1 MRTCN
6 RKQHT
11 LLRIALCFI
20 LFALCATSE
29 AQQKTKLP
37 TIGFLTNRPPSAPG
51 SEYVILVQE
60 LRTLGYVE
68 GQNIS
73 FEYRYAEVNDKRMKI
88 FDMADELIRLKVDVL
103 VTFSTIINV
112 QAAKLATRTTPIVF
126 VIDGYPVILGLVK
139 SLARP
144 GGNLTGLT
152 TIPEIA
158 GKRLEMLKE
167 TVPKASRVAVLWNY
181 NSSHLEWRKSQ
192 LPAHALGLQLYSME
206 VNSAERYES
215 GFKDAI
221 EARVSALLVGGGYL
235 NGANQKQITD
245 LAIKHRL
252 PAMYSETSYVARG
265 GLMSY
270 GVDLAHI
277 YRRAA
282 SYVDR
287 ILKGANPA
295 DLPVE
300 QPTKFEFV
308 VNLKTAQQI
317 GLTIPSNVL
326 VRANRVIQ

>member
-1 MRTCN
+1 
-6 RKQHT
+6 
-11 LLRIALCFI
+11 A
-20 LFALCATSE
+20 
-29 AQQKTKLP
+29 
-37 TIGFLTNRPPSAPG
+37 
-51 SEYVILVQE
+51 
-60 LRTLGYVE
+60 LGYVE

-73 FEYRYAEVNDKRMKI
+73 FEYRYAEVNDMRMGI

-103 VTFSTIINV
+103 LTFSTIMNA

-126 VIDGYPVILGLVK
+126 VIEGYPVIVGLVK

-167 TVPKASRVAVLWNY
+167 TVPKVSRVAVLWNAY
-181 NSSHLEWRKSQ
+181 SSHLEWRRSQ
-192 LPAHALGLQLYSME
+192 LPARSLGLQLYSME

-215 GFKDAI
+215 AFEEAV

-235 NGANQKQITD
+235 NGANQKRITD
-245 LAIKHRL
+245 LARKHQL
-252 PAMYSETSYVARG
+252 PAMYSESKYVASG

-270 GVDLAHI
+270 GADLAHL

-317 GLTIPSNVL
+317 GLTIPPNVL
-326 VRANRVIQ
+326 ARANRVIR